1 LKEIVVSSIVDETTV
16 AIVPSDGPLPTPGGP
31 LSYIHWGPVIAGALI
46 AAAVASIL
54 HAFATAIGL
63 GVSSTAPTWRDASLA
78 LWLLAGLYLI
88 FVALL
93 SYGCGAYLT
102 GRVRSSWTTSKDEI
116 EFRDGAHGIL
126 VWALASLLTA
136 LLAFGAAQLGTRL
149 AAPSGGAAAPSSSVV
164 GENIIAYD
172 LDRLFR
178 AEQRPANID
187 LAYSR
192 AEAARIL
199 LMASGRAGV
208 TTDDRAYLMRL
219 TAANTGLAPAE
230 AQMRADTAITSA
242 SDNIRRARRSSVI
255 LAFTIGSAALLGAAV
270 AWIAAG
276 VGGKQ
281 RDEAIPAPLRPR

>member
-1 LKEIVVSSIVDETTV
+1 MTSIVDETTV

-46 AAAVASIL
+46 AAAVASVL
-54 HAFATAIGL
+54 HAFAAAIGL
-63 GVSSTAPTWRDASLA
+63 GVSSAAPTWRDASLA
-78 LWLLAGLYLI
+78 LWLLGGLYLI
-88 FVALL
+88 FVAFV

-102 GRVRSSWTTSKDEI
+102 GRVRSSWITSKDEI
-116 EFRDGAHGIL
+116 EFRDGAHGVL

-136 LLAFGAAQLGTRL
+136 LLAFGAVQLGSRL
-149 AAPSGGAAAPSSSVV
+149 AAPSGGVAGPASSVAA
-164 GENIIAYD
+164 ENVIAYD

-178 AEQRPANID
+178 ADQRPANID

-199 LMASGRAGV
+199 LTASGHTGV
-208 TTDDRAYLMRL
+208 TADDRAYLIRL
-219 TAANTGLAPAE
+219 TAANTGLAPAD
-230 AQMRADTAITSA
+230 AQMRADTAIASA
-242 SDNIRRARRSSVI
+242 RDNIQRARRSSVI

-281 RDEAIPAPLRPR
+281 RDEAIAAPLRPR